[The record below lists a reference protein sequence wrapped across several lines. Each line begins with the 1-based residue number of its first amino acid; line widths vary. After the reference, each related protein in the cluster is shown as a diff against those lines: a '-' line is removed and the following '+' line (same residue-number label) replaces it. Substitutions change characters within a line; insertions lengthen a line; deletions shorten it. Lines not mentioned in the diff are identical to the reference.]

1 MINTDIILSQL
12 QLSKENLLNEISLL
26 LGKQQLAE
34 YRMETEYFEKKYQQT
49 FAEFNQAFQ
58 NNAASYEMENDW
70 LSWKFASESLSYWQG
85 LLS

>member
-1 MINTDIILSQL
+1 MINSDIILSQL

-49 FAEFNQAFQ
+49 FAQFDKNFQ
-58 NNAASYEMENDW
+58 NQTANYEMENDW
-70 LSWKFASESLSYWQG
+70 LSWKFASESLAYWQG

>member
-1 MINTDIILSQL
+1 MINSETILAQL
-12 QLSKENLLNEISLL
+12 QIAKENLLNEISLL

-49 FAEFNQAFQ
+49 FTEFNQAFQ
-58 NNAASYEMENDW
+58 TQSANYEMENDW
-70 LSWKFASESLSYWQG
+70 LSWKFALESLTYWQK